1 MPACVAA
8 ARTSCATTTQSA
20 PRSLAVG
27 RTVKLNRTPSWPIT
41 RRAPSPT
48 RARRSETKAA
58 ISCSS
63 AASLIVEIT
72 TPPRS
77 STASADTPAADNA
90 SIRICSLASLSMIC
104 PCPRRRATADG
115 RTTECFKI
123 ERYYSPN
130 TIGQKS
136 PSCEYMNC
144 PASPSWRG
152 DKSSSGPI
160 NLRTSHTRKSSY
172 RSTAGMRSPA
182 RNTQIS
188 YFSTR
193 FPARAAFPNSCMQ
206 CQSSSKSPTRWVCR
220 PF

>member
-1 MPACVAA
+1 MRRSGAHLMRHDHPK
-8 ARTSCATTTQSA
+8 RSA
-20 PRSLAVG
+20 LLG
-27 RTVKLNRTPSWPIT
+27 
-41 RRAPSPT
+41 RRAHRQAQPHALVAHHQ
-48 RARRSETKAA
+48 ARPIAHASETLGNK
-58 ISCSS
+58 SS
-63 AASLIVEIT
+63 DILLE
-72 TPPRS
+72 
-77 STASADTPAADNA
+77 
-90 SIRICSLASLSMIC
+90 
-104 PCPRRRATADG
+104 RRVTHSRDHNATALVDCQRRCSG
-115 RTTECFKI
+115 CGQCLDQNLQLDIAVHGSPRLQPQPLSVAWHLKCFKI
-123 ERYYSPN
+123 ERYCSPN
-130 TIGQKS
+130 TIGQKP

-172 RSTAGMRSPA
+172 RSTVRMRSPA

-206 CQSSSKSPTRWVCR
+206 CQSSSKSPMRWACR